1 VARRKR
7 EEKLLPAINLKTL
20 EQDIIAYSSEFQFK
34 YLNEKIFKK
43 WTLLDKHVFAAFLTC
58 IDWQGTNPS
67 VIEVDNEYIAKRLGW
82 NFSKGQETR
91 VGTYLR
97 ECFLHISEHSV
108 VNLYDYYEKAWF
120 MEPLILHASG
130 NATTTKVVF
139 NPHFMSH
146 FERLYER
153 AELNNKGFTMFL
165 ASDVISMKT
174 IHGLRAEERL
184 RSFHKK
190 NGIAT
195 YKYVFTTME
204 TKDLMGLEKGDYM
217 RVKISETEYKD
228 FNRNEFERS
237 CLKKALED
245 INENSILVRIL
256 KNKDSSLFKKIKNGR
271 TVVGY
276 EIRWQVA
283 AVDSAK
289 EIVQKKLDAQTK
301 ELNTKKVNSIL
312 PKEVEEI
319 YEDYSDWI
327 DIK

>member
-1 VARRKR
+1 MARKKKNIERKTSLVP
-7 EEKLLPAINLKTL
+7 KDV

-58 IDWQGTNPS
+58 IDWQGMNPS

-82 NFSKGQETR
+82 NFSEGQETR
-91 VGTYLR
+91 IGTYLR

-108 VNLYDYYEKAWF
+108 VNLYDYYEKKWF

-130 NATTTKVVF
+130 DATTTRVVF

-153 AELNNKGFTMFL
+153 AELNNKGFTMLL

-174 IHGLRAEERL
+174 APGLRAEEKL

-190 NGIAT
+190 HGVGT
-195 YKYVFTTME
+195 YKYLFTTME
-204 TKDLMGLEKGDYM
+204 TKELLGLEKGDYM
-217 RVKISETEYKD
+217 RVKLSETEYKD
-228 FNRNEFERS
+228 FNRNEFEKS

-256 KNKDSSLFKKIKNGR
+256 KNKDGSLFKKIKNGR

-276 EIRWQVA
+276 ELRWQVA

-289 EIVQKKLDAQTK
+289 EIVQKKIDAQTK
-301 ELNTKKVNSIL
+301 ELNIKETKSIL

-319 YEDYSDWI
+319 YEDYSDWLDI
-327 DIK
+327 D